1 MDERDR
7 DEHWYKNMQ
16 MIGKSIMGQKGQ
28 KANGEILREFSYC
41 TKSRLK
47 LYNN

>member
-1 MDERDR
+1 MDER

-28 KANGEILREFSYC
+28 KANGEIPREFSYC